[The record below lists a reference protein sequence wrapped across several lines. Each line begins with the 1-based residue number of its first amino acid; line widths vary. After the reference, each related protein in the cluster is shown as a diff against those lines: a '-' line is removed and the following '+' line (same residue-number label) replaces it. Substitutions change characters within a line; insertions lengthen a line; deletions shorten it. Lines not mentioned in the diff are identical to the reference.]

1 MELLD
6 KLAILA
12 DAAKFD
18 AACTSSGLDR
28 TARPSGQGI
37 GTAMF
42 SGCCHTFSADGRCV
56 TLLKVLQTNRCIC
69 DCQYCVN
76 RRSNDVP
83 RTAFTPRELAE
94 LTIGFY
100 RRNYIEGLFLSSAV
114 WGSPDRTTEEMI
126 ATLRLL
132 REEYH
137 FWGYIHAKAIPGAD
151 PLLTRRLGLLADRLS
166 INIELPSEASLNR
179 LAPDKG
185 KHDILT
191 PMAQIRDGIQV
202 SRHEL
207 ARYRHAPR
215 FAPAG
220 QSTQMIVGATPE
232 SDRHIMLLTQG
243 LYDKY
248 KLKRVFFSA
257 YVPVSDSALLPA
269 PAGFKPP
276 LLREH
281 RLYQADWLLRYYHF
295 RVEELLDE
303 VHPNLNPLVDP
314 KCSWALAHME
324 FFPVEVNRASLEELL
339 RVPGIGPKSARRIV
353 SVRRCGSLDFEGLKR
368 LGVVLKRA
376 QYFITC
382 RGKMLSGLRVS
393 PDGVLRHLV
402 AQERPMLAQGAPE
415 QLSLFEQTG

>member
-37 GTAMF
+37 GTTMF

-257 YVPVSDSALLPA
+257 YMPVSNSALLPA